1 MQFKEFVLHNV
12 GIFLGRHQVDL
23 SSSTPDKPVLLFGG
37 LNGGGK
43 TTFLEALQLGLYGK
57 RVKTSRRNGQAYETY
72 LEGMIN
78 SQTDPSEGASIEL
91 AFIEHEDEGPV
102 DYRLVR
108 TWRLHTSRVREQV
121 DVYVDGKPD
130 KGLADNWDE
139 VVERFLP
146 QKLCNLF
153 FFDGEQIET
162 LADPDQSHE
171 ILQTAISSLLGLEL
185 VDQLMVDL
193 RATKRN
199 KLKSDIIDTDKARL
213 EGLEDQIQ
221 ELYSQLE
228 AKRAGRGEL
237 SQKLGQAKNKLER
250 ANLQYE
256 RQGGDMLGQMKD
268 LERQKY
274 EADSAVRAR
283 QEELRTLASGPLPL
297 MLVQSQLDQLK
308 KTAEEEQMAKA
319 YRVSQELI
327 KSRDKEILDW
337 LSNQGLDQPL
347 KKLLTAMLKRKRTSA
362 EKQAD
367 ETIRI
372 DLSERGLHQL
382 DTLLGHDLP
391 EAGRLVDERI
401 TQLNDLYEQLAV
413 LEQSLARVPEEA
425 SLTEVVTR
433 LERAKMEFAQLK
445 QQVAAMDLEIAA
457 LESKRSDLERKR
469 NQLETE
475 IQLSSLKGEFKERVL
490 KTTDTITGTM
500 EKFRHKVLERHLGRL
515 EEFIYD
521 SYKTLLR
528 KQGLISEVRICPKT
542 LALTVHDLEKTPI
555 DPGRLSAGER
565 QLLATSILWGLAKA
579 SGRAL
584 PVVIDTPLGRLDGS
598 HRHRL
603 VEHYFPNA
611 SHQVIL
617 LSTDEEIDKNYYQKL
632 SPSIAAEYEIFFDE
646 SRGGSSIRSGY
657 PFEEAA

>member
-12 GIFLGRHQVDL
+12 GIFLGRHEVDL
-23 SSSTPDKPVLLFGG
+23 SPATPEKPVLLFGG

-57 RVKTSRRNGQAYETY
+57 RVKTGRRNGQAYEAY

-78 SQTDPSEGASIEL
+78 SQAEPTEGASIEL
-91 AFIEHEDEGPV
+91 AFMEHEDEGPV

-108 TWRLHTSRVREQV
+108 TWRLHKSRVREQV

-130 KGLADNWDE
+130 KRLADSWDE
-139 VVERFLP
+139 AVERFLP

-199 KLKSDIIDTDKARL
+199 KLKSDVADTDKARL
-213 EGLEDQIQ
+213 EDIEGRIQ
-221 ELYSQLE
+221 ELDTQLE
-228 AKRAGRGEL
+228 AKQAERGEL
-237 SQKLGQAKNKLER
+237 SQKLGQTKNALER

-256 RQGGDMLGQMKD
+256 RQGGDMLGQMKN
-268 LERQKY
+268 LERQKF
-274 EADSAVRAR
+274 EAESAVRAT
-283 QEELRTLASGPLPL
+283 QEELRALASGPLPL
-297 MLVQSQLDQLK
+297 MLVQSQLARLK
-308 KTAEEEQMAKA
+308 ETAEEEQTAKA
-319 YRVSQELI
+319 YRASQELI
-327 KSRDKEILDW
+327 KSRDKEILEW
-337 LSNQGLDQPL
+337 LANKGLEQPL
-347 KKLLTAMLKRKRTSA
+347 KRSLTAMLKRKRTSA
-362 EKQAD
+362 AKHAD
-367 ETIRI
+367 ETIKI

-382 DTLLGHDLP
+382 ETLLGHDLG
-391 EAGRLVDERI
+391 EASQSVGERI
-401 TQLNDLYEQLAV
+401 TKLNGLYEQLAG
-413 LEQSLARVPEEA
+413 LERDLARVPEEA

-433 LERAKMEFAQLK
+433 LERAKMEFAQLE
-445 QQVAAMDLEIAA
+445 QQVEALDHEISELESRRNDLEN
-457 LESKRSDLERKR
+457 KR
-469 NQLETE
+469 NELETE

-490 KTTDTITGTM
+490 ETTDTIAGTM
-500 EKFRHKVLERHLGRL
+500 EEFRRKVLERHLGRL
-515 EEFIYD
+515 ESFIYE

-528 KQGLISEVRICPKT
+528 KQGLISEIRICPKT
-542 LALTVHDLEKTPI
+542 LALTVHNLEKAPI

-598 HRHRL
+598 HRNRL

-617 LSTDEEIDKNYYQKL
+617 LSTDEEIDKTYYQKL
-632 SPSIAAEYEIFFDE
+632 LPSIASEYEIFFDE